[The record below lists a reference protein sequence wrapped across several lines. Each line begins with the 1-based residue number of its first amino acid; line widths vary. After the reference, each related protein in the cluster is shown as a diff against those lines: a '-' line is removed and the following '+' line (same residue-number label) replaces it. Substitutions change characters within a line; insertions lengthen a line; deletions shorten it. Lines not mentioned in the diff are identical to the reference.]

1 MTGKNTHWS
10 QHARQWD
17 LIGAPL
23 RPSTEDIQRLG
34 AEIAAWQAREA
45 VTAPSALLCGVTP
58 EVARLRWP
66 SGTRL
71 TAIDHSMRM
80 IGGVWPAGEVPG
92 SAVCAD
98 WLAMP
103 LKQGSQHLLLGDG
116 SHCQMV
122 GRARYTAFNAELR
135 RVAADNALVAMR
147 HFLRPER
154 AESVGQ
160 VIDDLRQKRIGNFH
174 AFKWRLAMALHGP
187 LEDGVR
193 LGDVWDAW
201 QQLVPDAGR
210 VAADL
215 DWPLEIINTIHN
227 YREVDTRYTFPTL
240 EEARALATHFK
251 ILAVHIP
258 AYELGE
264 RCPTLVMRPL

>member
-1 MTGKNTHWS
+1 MTGKPSHWS

-23 RPSTEDIQRLG
+23 RPSPEDIQRLET
-34 AEIAAWQAREA
+34 EIGIWQAQAA
-45 VTAPSALLCGVTP
+45 VAVPHALLCGVTP
-58 EVARLRWP
+58 EVARLRLP
-66 SGTRL
+66 AGTHL

-80 IGGVWPAGEVPG
+80 IDGVWPAGEVPG
-92 SAVCAD
+92 NAVCAD

-103 LKQGSQHLLLGDG
+103 LAAASQHVLLGDG

-122 GRARYTAFNAELR
+122 GRARYAAFNAELR

-154 AESVGQ
+154 LESVNGI
-160 VIDDLRQKRIGNFH
+160 VDDLRQKRIGNFH
-174 AFKWRLAMALHGP
+174 VFKWRLAMALHGP
-187 LEDGVR
+187 LEEGVR

-201 QQLVPDAGR
+201 RDLVPDPQPL
-210 VAADL
+210 AADL
-215 DWPLEIINTIHN
+215 GWPLEIINTIQN
-227 YREVDTRYTFPTL
+227 YRNVDTRYTFPTL
-240 EEARALATHFK
+240 DEARALAVDFD
-251 ILAVHIP
+251 IVAVHVP

-264 RCPTLVMRPL
+264 RCPTLVMRPA